1 MPRLVPFHMPGI
13 AYFLRCFFLLW
24 LLLGS
29 TGFLFSQTKV
39 KTIEI
44 LGADSWEYD
53 ERLVKGTQ
61 RLIGNVRLKHENTF
75 MDCDSA
81 YIYPS
86 NSMDAFG
93 HIHIRQGDSVNVY
106 GDTLKY
112 NANTRMAELKHNVRM
127 TDKDMVLTTDFLFF
141 DVAKSIGSYTTGAKI
156 VNKEN
161 ILTSVLG
168 YYFSA
173 SKELLFKKQVVL
185 TNPKY
190 VMNSDTMRYRTN
202 SRTAYFLG
210 PSTIK
215 GDSNFIYCENGFYNT
230 EKEVSRFSRNA
241 YLTSKS
247 QILKGDSLFYDRKNG
262 IGIGYKRVSIFDTAQ
277 QILIVG
283 QYAFMNELKEKSFV
297 TDRAMLIKI
306 QDKDSI
312 FMHAD
317 TLRAEKAAVQG
328 TEEKKGQAADK
339 IFFAYR
345 KVQFYG
351 KDVQGRCDS
360 LVYTSSDSTMRMF
373 GTPVL
378 WSEKHQLTAEKLELV
393 TGSKKLKTVHLT
405 TNAFAT
411 SQEDSLKFNQ
421 VKGKKM
427 DGVFVDN
434 KIYKIKVD
442 GNGESVYYAKD
453 DKKLIG
459 VNKAECSNM
468 LIYMKD
474 GKIGTI
480 SFLAKPT
487 SVLFPKKEATPAELL
502 LKDFSW
508 KVDIRPLRKEDIF
521 IWKDQPG
528 KVIPGK

>member
-1 MPRLVPFHMPGI
+1 MPRLVSFHMPGI
-13 AYFLRCFFLLW
+13 AYHFRRVLFLW
-24 LLLGS
+24 LLLSGS
-29 TGFLFSQTKV
+29 GSLFSQTNV

-44 LGADSWEYD
+44 LGANSWEYD
-53 ERLVKGTQ
+53 ERIVKGTQ
-61 RLIGNVRLKHENTF
+61 RLIGNVRLKHENAF

-93 HIHIRQGDSVNVY
+93 HIHIRQGDSVNVF

-112 NANTRMAELKHNVRM
+112 NANTRMAELKHNVKM

-141 DVAKSIGSYTTGAKI
+141 DVGKSIGSYTTGAKI

-161 ILTSVLG
+161 VLTSTLG
-168 YYFSA
+168 YYYSA
-173 SKELLFKKQVVL
+173 SKELLFRRNVVL

-190 VMNSDTMRYRTN
+190 VMHSDTMRYRTN

-230 EKEVSRFSRNA
+230 EKEISRFSRNA

-277 QILIVG
+277 KILILG
-283 QYAFMNELKEKSFV
+283 QYAHMNELKEKTFV
-297 TDRAMLIKI
+297 TDKAVLIKI

-317 TLRAEKAAVQG
+317 TLKAEKVPVKGGEAKQG
-328 TEEKKGQAADK
+328 QEADK

-378 WSEKHQLTAEKLELV
+378 WSEKHQLTADKLELV
-393 TGSKKLKTVHLT
+393 TGSKRLKTVHLFG
-405 TNAFAT
+405 NAFAT

-468 LIYMKD
+468 LIFMKD

-480 SFLAKPT
+480 SFLAKP
-487 SVLFPKKEATPAELL
+487 SSILYPKKEVKSSELL

-508 KVDIRPLRKEDIF
+508 KIDLRPLRKDDIF
-521 IWKDQPG
+521 IWKNQP
-528 KVIPGK
+528 VR